1 MMVPARCRH
10 GAGHHGRQEDRVS
23 DPDGPMGDVLAGI
36 RVLDFGRYIAGPY
49 CAALLADLGADVI
62 RIERLGGGE
71 DRWVAPVG
79 EDDAGAMFL
88 VMNRNKRA
96 MTLDPASAEGREVV
110 RKLVATADV
119 VVANLPPE
127 VLRGLALDLESLR
140 RVKPDIILT
149 TVTAF
154 GAGGPWSHKHGFDGI
169 GQLMCGSAYLTG
181 TPEQPLRA
189 AVAWVDCGTASLAA
203 FGTLAALMARQQT
216 GRGQKVEGALLRTA
230 LAYNN
235 PTLVEQQVIQVN
247 RVATLNRGQSSA
259 PSDVF
264 RTKDGWIIAYA
275 IGNPMFARWAKL
287 MGDDH
292 WHTDPRFQDDQAR
305 GDHGELISKRMAEWT
320 AERTTAEALA
330 ALESARVPAG
340 PLYAP
345 QQALEDAHIRA
356 AGLLRD
362 TEYPGL
368 PRPAPLAP
376 MPVDLSETPGR
387 FRRRAPTLGEHTDEI
402 LSELGYSPGE
412 IAELRTKGVI

>member
-1 MMVPARCRH
+1 
-10 GAGHHGRQEDRVS
+10 
-23 DPDGPMGDVLAGI
+23 MGDVLAGI

-79 EDDAGAMFL
+79 EDEVGAMFL

-203 FGTLAALMARQQT
+203 FGTLAALMARQRT

-235 PTLVEQQVIQVN
+235 PTLVEQQVIQAS
-247 RVATLNRGQSSA
+247 RVATLNRGQTSA

-264 RTKDGWIIAYA
+264 RTRDGWIIVYA
-275 IGNPMFARWAKL
+275 IGNPMFVRWAKL

-292 WHTDPRFQDDQAR
+292 WLTDPRFQDDQAR

-320 AERTTAEALA
+320 AERNTADALA
-330 ALESARVPAG
+330 ALEAARVPAG
-340 PLYAP
+340 PLYSP

-356 AGLLRD
+356 AGLLQD

-376 MPVDLSETPGR
+376 TPVDLSETPGR

-402 LSELGYSPGE
+402 LAELGYRPGQ

>member
-1 MMVPARCRH
+1 M
-10 GAGHHGRQEDRVS
+10 DS
-23 DPDGPMGDVLAGI
+23 VLAGI

-62 RIERLGGGE
+62 RIERRDGGE

-79 EDDAGAMFL
+79 EDGVGAMFL

-96 MTLDPASAEGREVV
+96 MTLDPASPRGREIVK
-110 RKLVATADV
+110 KLVATADV
-119 VVANLPPE
+119 VVANLPPD
-127 VLRGLALDLESLR
+127 VLRHLALDLDSLR

-169 GQLMCGSAYLTG
+169 GQAMSGSAYLTG

-203 FGTLAALMARQQT
+203 LGTLAALMQRQKS

-230 LAYNN
+230 VAFNN
-235 PTLVEQQVIQVN
+235 PTLVEQQVIKSD
-247 RVATLNRGQSSA
+247 RIATVNRGQTSA
-259 PSDVF
+259 PSDLF

-275 IGNPMFARWAKL
+275 IGGPMYKRWAQL
-287 MGDDH
+287 MGEPH
-292 WHTDPRFQDDQAR
+292 WLTDPRFKDDLAR
-305 GDHGELISKRMAEWT
+305 GDHGEIISERMSRWAG
-320 AERTTAEALA
+320 ERTTAQALSE
-330 ALESARVPAG
+330 LEKVQIPAG
-340 PLYAP
+340 PLYSP

-356 AGLLRD
+356 AGLLVD

-376 MPVDLSETPGR
+376 TPVDLSETPGT
-387 FRRRAPTLGEHTDEI
+387 FRHRAPQLGEHTDAI
-402 LSELGYSPGE
+402 LTELGYSADD
-412 IAELRTKGVI
+412 IKQLRDQKVV

>member
-1 MMVPARCRH
+1 MS
-10 GAGHHGRQEDRVS
+10 ES
-23 DPDGPMGDVLAGI
+23 DGLDNGVLAGV

-79 EDDAGAMFL
+79 DDDVGAMFL

-96 MTLDPASAEGREVV
+96 MTLDPTSADGREVV

-140 RVKPDIILT
+140 RVKPNIILT

-181 TPEQPLRA
+181 TPVQPLRA

-203 FGTLAALMARQQT
+203 FGTLAALMAREKT

-230 LAYNN
+230 IAYNN
-235 PTLVEQQVIQVN
+235 PALVEQQVIQVD
-247 RVATLNRGQSSA
+247 RVATVNRGHAQCA
-259 PSDVF
+259 D
-264 RTKDGWIIAYA
+264 R
-275 IGNPMFARWAKL
+275 
-287 MGDDH
+287 
-292 WHTDPRFQDDQAR
+292 
-305 GDHGELISKRMAEWT
+305 
-320 AERTTAEALA
+320 
-330 ALESARVPAG
+330 
-340 PLYAP
+340 
-345 QQALEDAHIRA
+345 
-356 AGLLRD
+356 
-362 TEYPGL
+362 
-368 PRPAPLAP
+368 
-376 MPVDLSETPGR
+376 
-387 FRRRAPTLGEHTDEI
+387 
-402 LSELGYSPGE
+402 
-412 IAELRTKGVI
+412 